1 MQAQIKLGRLFGI
14 PVGLHYSWLI
24 IALLITLSLSGQFH
38 STNPGWS
45 EGIVWL
51 AAVLTAILFFV
62 AIVIHELSHSLVAK
76 SRGLTVRSITLFA
89 LGGVSQMEKESPD
102 SRTEFWTAIVG
113 PITSAVIGILC
124 LGVAWSLG
132 WNPTTAPSQP
142 AEAVLVWLGYINLM
156 LAGFNMIPGFP
167 LDGGRVLRGIIWWI
181 TGDRVRATRIAV
193 HAGQFVAFAF
203 IVTGLMRFFGGAGL
217 GGLWISFIG
226 WFLLDAARSQQM
238 QSGVVEKLQG
248 MHVGDVM
255 SRENETVDG
264 FSNIQTFVTEHLLR
278 SGRRCFIVIENGRIA
293 GLITTRE
300 VRQIPHARWPYTT
313 VDEVMRPLD
322 QLRTVTIDTP
332 VVKALEIMG
341 REDVN
346 QLPVM
351 RDGDLQGIISRS
363 HILELLQTIG
373 ELDK

>member
-1 MQAQIKLGRLFGI
+1 MQAQIKLGRYFGI
-14 PVGLHYSWLI
+14 PIGLHYSFLL
-24 IALLITLSLSGQFH
+24 IALLITLSLSAQFH
-38 STNPGWS
+38 STNPAWS
-45 EGIVWL
+45 EGVVWSSAL
-51 AAVLTAILFFV
+51 LTAILFFA
-62 AIVIHELSHSLVAK
+62 AIVIHELAHSLVAK

-89 LGGVSQMEKESPD
+89 LGGVSQMEQESPD

-113 PITSAVIGILC
+113 PITSAVVGVLC

-132 WNPTTAPSQP
+132 WNPTSAPSQP
-142 AEAVLVWLGYINLM
+142 TQAVLVWLGYINLT
-156 LAGFNMIPGFP
+156 LAAFNMIPGFP

-181 TGDRVRATRIAV
+181 TRDRVRATSIAAQ
-193 HAGQFVAFAF
+193 AGQFVGFAF
-203 IVTGLMRFFGGAGL
+203 IVSGLVRFFGGAGL

-226 WFLLDAARSQQM
+226 WFLIDAARSQQI
-238 QSGVVEKLQG
+238 QSGIVDKLQG
-248 MHVGDVM
+248 TRVGDVM

-278 SGRRCFIVIENGRIA
+278 SGRRCFIVTEKGRVA
-293 GLITTRE
+293 GLITPRE

-322 QLRTVTIDTP
+322 QLRTMTIDTP

-346 QLPVM
+346 QLPVIL
-351 RDGDLQGIISRS
+351 DGDLQGIISRS
-363 HILELLQTIG
+363 HILELLQTISD
-373 ELDK
+373 LD